1 MSILR
6 LSTLSLSLAI
16 AVFAL
21 GYVNSSSAAPKNCDT
36 HPRPACNPDPDPDP
50 DPPSTITYTAELRGA
65 FVFGT
70 TDPLSVD
77 SHGNYLQHN
86 APVTITRPDCEGSDC
101 DAQETYNHVFSMP
114 AADSELPCNLFG
126 PPSPFGPDSFTAPKN
141 ERNVKGWEIDK
152 PGSVRVLFRGVPITL
167 SDGKDVVVRLQLIGD
182 CEYSGGTEP
191 CDPFL
196 PDPNVDY
203 SDGTRGNGISV
214 ILLKHFWIQAKAA
227 KGTPAIDGCHS
238 ASGDLL
244 SVPSTLVI
252 TATEVSD

>member
-70 TDPLSVD
+70 TDPWSEEHDPLSVD

-101 DAQETYNHVFSMP
+101 DAWETYDHVFSMP
-114 AADSELPCNLFG
+114 AADSGEECNLFG
-126 PPSPFGPDSFTAPKN
+126 PPPFGPEWFTAPKN
-141 ERNVKGWEIDK
+141 ENNVKGWEIDE
-152 PGSVRVLFRGVPITL
+152 PGGVRVLFRGVSLAETDL
-167 SDGKDVVVRLQLIGD
+167 ELYVGFTLQLIGD
-182 CEYSGGTEP
+182 CDYSGGTES

-196 PDPNVDY
+196 PEPGE
-203 SDGTRGNGISV
+203 DGEEGISE
-214 ILLKHFWIQAKAA
+214 ITLSHFRIQAKAA
-227 KGTPAIDGCHS
+227 KGTRRIDGCHS
-238 ASGDLL
+238 AGGDLP
-244 SVPSTLVI
+244 SVSTLVI
-252 TATEVSD
+252 RATKN